1 MQFLQKINKYC
12 FFLLVF
18 SVTFENW
25 DPFNLSGIVSV
36 TYMASI
42 LYILSWLPLLKSQFR
57 LSSFKQYLIPLT
69 LFTIIGIFSTALNSG
84 YAESY
89 QDSYDLRVITLIIL
103 MFLIVNHFYNDKS
116 LVYEALNIYVISII
130 LLYILALSGVGTEF
144 KNGRLLLFG
153 ENPNS
158 IGVKAVVAFLVVVSR
173 LINDKLSLK
182 KILLN
187 GLYIFSTLN
196 LIILTG
202 SRGALLSV
210 FLGLAILILFM
221 KITIWKKIL
230 LTIGGIGFSILFLG
244 IVMKTN
250 PAFERRIMNTIET
263 GDTGRNDLWE
273 SSLIIIEDNLFL
285 GVGLAGALPEMMKYT
300 GRLIDPHNVFLYV
313 LMTTGLFGFLFY
325 LIFILKLW
333 KNLHQS
339 FKRNGRVVFL
349 VMLAVVLFNMG
360 KTGGAIGKIFFW
372 FFFAILIGST
382 FDKNE
387 VKNSMKN

>member
-1 MQFLQKINKYC
+1 
-12 FFLLVF
+12 
-18 SVTFENW
+18 
-25 DPFNLSGIVSV
+25 
-36 TYMASI
+36 MASI

>member
-103 MFLIVNHFYNDKS
+103 MFLIVNHFYNDKT

-187 GLYIFSTLN
+187 SLFVFSTLN

-210 FLGLAILILFM
+210 FLGLAVLILFM